1 MAQVNLKSVT
11 IASLAGL
18 LFGFDTAVISGVT
31 DSLRTVFALDA
42 QGLGWAVS
50 VALWGTFVG
59 ALFMGRL
66 GDAIGGR
73 DALRIIGLM
82 YVLSSLGCALAP
94 DLTTFVISRFVLG
107 LAVGGSSVLAPVYI
121 AEIVPAKQRGALV
134 GLFQFNIVFGILMA
148 YVSNFAVASLMSG
161 DDVWRWKLGIAA
173 APAAL
178 FLVLLFAIPQSARWL
193 AAKNRVEEAVA
204 SLTKLGVANA
214 QAAVAEFT
222 AADAKT
228 SAHLSWAQ
236 HKKPIIFA
244 ILLAMFNQLTGINA
258 ILYYLND
265 IFAAAGFDRL
275 SADWQSIAVGA
286 ANLTATVIGM
296 SFIDKLGRKTLLVAG
311 AVGVAVALAGVA
323 VIMATGEGRSLLLW
337 MLLLFIVSFAFSQG
351 AVIWVYLAEIFP
363 TPVRATGQSLGS
375 AMHWIMNALIA
386 AAFPVIAAKTQAL
399 PFVFFAIC
407 TVIQLIVV
415 ARFFPE
421 TKGVELEEMEKRI

>member
-82 YVLSSLGCALAP
+82 YVVSSLGCALAP
-94 DLTTFVISRFVLG
+94 DLNTFVISRFVLG

-121 AEIVPAKQRGALV
+121 AEIVPADRRGALV

-148 YVSNFAVASLMSG
+148 YVSNFAVGSLITV
-161 DDVWRWKLGIAA
+161 DDVWRWKLGVAA

-178 FLVLLFAIPQSARWL
+178 FLALLFAIPQSARWL
-193 AAKNRVEEAVA
+193 AAKNRIEEAVA
-204 SLTKLGVANA
+204 SLTQLGVANA
-214 QAAVAEFT
+214 SAAVAEFA

-228 SAHLSWAQ
+228 SARLSWTQ
-236 HKKPIIFA
+236 HRKPIIFA

-275 SADWQSIAVGA
+275 SADWQSIAVGG
-286 ANLTATVIGM
+286 ANLIATVIGM
-296 SFIDKLGRKTLLVAG
+296 SFIDKLGRKTLLIAG
-311 AVGVAVALAGVA
+311 AVGVAIALGGVA
-323 VIMATGEGRSLLLW
+323 VIMATGEGRSLLLG

-399 PFVFFAIC
+399 PFVFFAVC
-407 TVIQLIVV
+407 TVIQLVVV
-415 ARFFPE
+415 AKFFPE

>member
-31 DSLRTVFALDA
+31 DSLRSVFMLDD

-50 VALWGTFVG
+50 VALWGTFIG

-73 DALRIIGLM
+73 DALRLIGAM
-82 YVLSSLGCALAP
+82 YVVSSLGCALAP
-94 DLTTFVISRFVLG
+94 DLNTFVISRFILG

-121 AEIVPAKQRGALV
+121 AEIVPADRRGALV
-134 GLFQFNIVFGILMA
+134 GLFQFNIVLGILLA
-148 YVSNFAVASLMSG
+148 YVSNFAVASLVTG
-161 DDVWRWKLGIAA
+161 EDVWRWKLGV
-173 APAAL
+173 AAL
-178 FLVLLFAIPQSARWL
+178 PALVFLLLLFAIPQSARWL
-193 AAKNRVEEAVA
+193 AAKGRVEEATA
-204 SLTKLGVANA
+204 SLDKLGVANA
-214 QAAVAEFT
+214 TSMIEEFKAAG
-222 AADAKT
+222 AKT
-228 SAHLSWAQ
+228 SARLSWSQ

-265 IFAAAGFDRL
+265 IFAAAGFDRI
-275 SADWQSIAVGA
+275 SSDGQAIAVGA
-286 ANLTATVIGM
+286 ANLIATVIGM
-296 SFIDKLGRKTLLVAG
+296 SFIDKAGRKTLLIAG
-311 AVGVAVALAGVA
+311 AAGVTVALSGVAA
-323 VIMATGEGRSLLLW
+323 IMATGQGQQYLLW

-351 AVIWVYLAEIFP
+351 AVIWVYLSEIFP

-375 AMHWIMNALIA
+375 ATHWVMNALIA
-386 AAFPVIAAKTQAL
+386 AAFPVIAAQTKAL

-407 TVIQLIVV
+407 TLIQLVV
-415 ARFFPE
+415 VWKLFPE
-421 TKGVELEEMEKRI
+421 TKGVELEEMEQKL

>member
-82 YVLSSLGCALAP
+82 YVVSSLGCALAP
-94 DLTTFVISRFVLG
+94 DLNTFVISRFVLG

-121 AEIVPAKQRGALV
+121 AEIVPADRRGALV

-148 YVSNFAVASLMSG
+148 YVSNFAVASLIGG

-193 AAKNRVEEAVA
+193 ATKNRIEEAVA
-204 SLTKLGVANA
+204 SLTQLGVANA
-214 QAAVAEFT
+214 SAAVAEFT

-228 SAHLSWAQ
+228 SARLSWAQ

-275 SADWQSIAVGA
+275 SADWQSIAVGG
-286 ANLTATVIGM
+286 ANLIATVIGM
-296 SFIDKLGRKTLLVAG
+296 SFIDKLGRKTLLLAG
-311 AVGVAVALAGVA
+311 AVGVAIALSGVA

-399 PFVFFAIC
+399 PFVFFAVC

-415 ARFFPE
+415 AKFFPE
-421 TKGVELEEMEKRI
+421 TKGVELEDMEKRI